1 MNDAKRFYEQ
11 IKEEREKKRLGK
23 EALETERKLGPEA
36 PEEAR
41 QRLNK
46 EDAPAIGAAT
56 ETAEK
61 PAERIQPAH
70 TSPADA
76 TKQQPAPLAIASL
89 VLGILGLLLWWFPL
103 VGPTLGILS
112 LVCSSKARKFVR
124 ISPEKYAGG
133 LATAGLVLGIITV
146 TLSTLVTCAVT
157 CTSVALEAK
166 NIEQASKGV

>member
-1 MNDAKRFYEQ
+1 VNDAKRFYEH
-11 IKEEREKKRLGK
+11 IKEEREKQRLVK
-23 EALETERKLGPEA
+23 KALESESKLGPEA
-36 PEEAR
+36 LEEAR
-41 QRLNK
+41 QRLK
-46 EDAPAIGAAT
+46 KADATAIGAAT

-61 PAERIQPAH
+61 PAERIKPAH
-70 TSPADA
+70 TPPADG

-89 VLGILGLLLWWFPL
+89 VLGIFGLLLWWFPL

-112 LVCSSKARKFVR
+112 LICSSKARKFVR

-157 CTSVALEAK
+157 CTSVAAEAQS
-166 NIEQASKGV
+166 IE

>member
-11 IKEEREKKRLGK
+11 IKEEREKKHLVK
-23 EALETERKLGPEA
+23 ETLETERKLGPEA
-36 PEEAR
+36 LEEAR
-41 QRLNK
+41 QGLKK

-56 ETAEK
+56 ETAE
-61 PAERIQPAH
+61 Q
-70 TSPADA
+70 
-76 TKQQPAPLAIASL
+76 QQPAPLAIASL

-103 VGPTLGILS
+103 VGPALGILS
-112 LVCSSKARKFVR
+112 LICSSKARKFVR

>member
-11 IKEEREKKRLGK
+11 IKEEREKKHLVK
-23 EALETERKLGPEA
+23 EALETERKLGPETL
-36 PEEAR
+36 EEAR
-41 QRLNK
+41 QRLKK

-56 ETAEK
+56 ETAE
-61 PAERIQPAH
+61 Q
-70 TSPADA
+70 
-76 TKQQPAPLAIASL
+76 QQPAPLAIASL

-112 LVCSSKARKFVR
+112 LICSSKARKFVR

-146 TLSTLVTCAVT
+146 TLSTLVTCAIT
-157 CTSVALEAK
+157 CTSVAAEAQS
-166 NIEQASKGV
+166 IE

>member
-11 IKEEREKKRLGK
+11 IKEEREKKHLVK
-23 EALETERKLGPEA
+23 EALETERKLGPEKL
-36 PEEAR
+36 EEAR
-41 QRLNK
+41 QRLKK

-56 ETAEK
+56 ETAE
-61 PAERIQPAH
+61 
-70 TSPADA
+70 
-76 TKQQPAPLAIASL
+76 KQQPAPLAIASL

-112 LVCSSKARKFVR
+112 LICSSKARKFVR

-157 CTSVALEAK
+157 CTSVAAEAQS
-166 NIEQASKGV
+166 IEQASKGV

>member
-11 IKEEREKKRLGK
+11 IKEEREKKRLVK

-89 VLGILGLLLWWFPL
+89 VLGNF
-103 VGPTLGILS
+103 GPAS
-112 LVCSSKARKFVR
+112 LVVSIGRSNVR
-124 ISPEKYAGG
+124 NSFTDLFK
-133 LATAGLVLGIITV
+133 
-146 TLSTLVTCAVT
+146 
-157 CTSVALEAK
+157 
-166 NIEQASKGV
+166 

>member
-1 MNDAKRFYEQ
+1 MNDAKRFYDQ
-11 IKEEREKKRLGK
+11 IKYEREKKRLVE

-36 PEEAR
+36 LEEKR
-41 QRLNK
+41 QRLK
-46 EDAPAIGAAT
+46 KADIPAIDVGT
-56 ETAEK
+56 
-61 PAERIQPAH
+61 ERIKPAH
-70 TSPADA
+70 TPPADA

-89 VLGILGLLLWWFPL
+89 VLGIFGLLLRWFPL

-112 LVCSSKARKFVR
+112 PICSSKARKFVR

-157 CTSVALEAK
+157 CTSVAAEAQS
-166 NIEQASKGV
+166 IEQTSKCV

>member
-1 MNDAKRFYEQ
+1 VNDAKRFYEH
-11 IKEEREKKRLGK
+11 IKEEREKQRLAKG
-23 EALETERKLGPEA
+23 ALETERKLGPEA
-36 PEEAR
+36 PEEER

-46 EDAPAIGAAT
+46 EDAPAIDAAT

-61 PAERIQPAH
+61 PAERIKPVH
-70 TSPADA
+70 TPTADA

-112 LVCSSKARKFVR
+112 LICSSKARKFVR
-124 ISPEKYAGG
+124 NSPEKYAGG
-133 LATAGLVLGIITV
+133 IATAGLVLGIITV

-157 CTSVALEAK
+157 CTSVALETQS
-166 NIEQASKGV
+166 IEQPSKGV

>member
-11 IKEEREKKRLGK
+11 IKEEREKKHLVK
-23 EALETERKLGPEA
+23 EALETERKLGPETL
-36 PEEAR
+36 EEAR
-41 QRLNK
+41 QGLKK

-56 ETAEK
+56 ETAE
-61 PAERIQPAH
+61 Q
-70 TSPADA
+70 
-76 TKQQPAPLAIASL
+76 QQPAPLAIASL

-112 LVCSSKARKFVR
+112 LICSSKARKFVR

-146 TLSTLVTCAVT
+146 TLSTLVTCAIT
-157 CTSVALEAK
+157 CTSVAAEAQS
-166 NIEQASKGV
+166 IE

>member
-11 IKEEREKKRLGK
+11 IKEEREKKHLVK
-23 EALETERKLGPEA
+23 EALETERKLGPETL
-36 PEEAR
+36 EEAR
-41 QRLNK
+41 QGLKK

-56 ETAEK
+56 ETAE
-61 PAERIQPAH
+61 Q
-70 TSPADA
+70 
-76 TKQQPAPLAIASL
+76 QQPAPLAIASL
-89 VLGILGLLLWWFPL
+89 VLGIFGLLLWWFPL

-112 LVCSSKARKFVR
+112 LICSSKARKFVR

-157 CTSVALEAK
+157 CTSVAAEAQS
-166 NIEQASKGV
+166 IE

>member
-1 MNDAKRFYEQ
+1 MNDAKRFYEH
-11 IKEEREKKRLGK
+11 IKEEREKQRLVK
-23 EALETERKLGPEA
+23 KALESERKLGPEKL
-36 PEEAR
+36 EEAR
-41 QRLNK
+41 QRLKK

-56 ETAEK
+56 ETAE
-61 PAERIQPAH
+61 
-70 TSPADA
+70 
-76 TKQQPAPLAIASL
+76 KQQPAPLAIASL

-112 LVCSSKARKFVR
+112 LICSSKARKFVR

-157 CTSVALEAK
+157 CTSVAAEAQS
-166 NIEQASKGV
+166 IE

>member
-1 MNDAKRFYEQ
+1 VNDAKRFYEH
-11 IKEEREKKRLGK
+11 IKEEREKQRLVK

-36 PEEAR
+36 LGEAR
-41 QRLNK
+41 QRLK
-46 EDAPAIGAAT
+46 KADAPAIGAAT

-61 PAERIQPAH
+61 PAERIKPAH
-70 TSPADA
+70 TPPADG

-89 VLGILGLLLWWFPL
+89 VLGIFGLLLWWFPL

-112 LVCSSKARKFVR
+112 LICSSKARKFVR

-157 CTSVALEAK
+157 CTSVAAEAQS
-166 NIEQASKGV
+166 IE